1 MEQRTKR
8 NSFLVDLVQSYETCH
23 DKSGFM
29 LTEDTVLDLIYYYE
43 SEKNIDKALEV
54 VNLALRKY
62 KYQVEF
68 YLLKARLLLNISKV
82 NKAYAIIRKAEA
94 LAPFEIDIVLLKV
107 VIYCEMGKYEQALSI
122 LESSKGSCDRDQ
134 LQKLNLSEAYIF
146 EHMKDF
152 EKLFYS
158 LRETL
163 IMDPNNLEAL
173 EKIWVSVELSKLYD
187 ESIEFHKALIDD
199 HPYSFMAWYNLGQAY
214 SCIGEY
220 EKAIEALEYS
230 YLISEDFEIA
240 YRDCAD
246 ICIQT
251 QDYKKALNIYHD
263 IIAKFGIES
272 EVLVNIGEC
281 HIHLNNFK
289 KAKKILL
296 KAVKL
301 DPYNDEVYFY
311 LGECFRNEQKWHY
324 AINAY
329 KRAIEIED
337 RREEYYKNLGKSY
350 GHIGDWNLAQENL
363 SKATEIGPEQNDCW
377 LAYAEFLMSISRFDL
392 ALEVLNDSE
401 DHAVG
406 PDLLYCRAVCQYCLD
421 NHDQAYEILAEALN
435 EDYSQHNYLLKLLPA
450 IKYDKKVISMLNY
463 YGKL

>member
-8 NSFLVDLVQSYETCH
+8 NSFLVDLVQSYESTI
-23 DKSGFM
+23 DKSGFV
-29 LTEDTVLDLIYYYE
+29 LTEDRVLDLIYYYE
-43 SEKNIDKALEV
+43 SERNLDKALEV
-54 VNLALRKY
+54 VDLALRKY

-68 YLLKARLLLNISKV
+68 YLLKARLLLYTDRV
-82 NKAYAIIRKAEA
+82 NQAYAIIQKAEA

-107 VIYCEMGKYEQALSI
+107 SIYCEMDKHEQALSI
-122 LESSKGSCDRDQ
+122 LENSKRSCDHDQ
-134 LQKLNLSEAYIF
+134 LLKLHLSEAYIF

-163 IMDPNNLEAL
+163 TLDPNNLEAL
-173 EKIWVSVELSKLYD
+173 EKMWVSVELSKLYE
-187 ESIEFHKALIDD
+187 ESIHFHQSLIDQ
-199 HPYSFMAWYNLGQAY
+199 HPYSYMAWYNLGQAY
-214 SCIGEY
+214 SCVGEY
-220 EKAIEALEYS
+220 DQAIQALEYAF
-230 YLISEDFEIA
+230 LIKEDFEVA

-246 ICIQT
+246 LCIQV

-263 IIAKFGIES
+263 IIVKFGIES

-281 HIHLNNFK
+281 HLRLNNFK

-301 DPYNDEVYFY
+301 DPYNDEVFFY
-311 LGECFRNEQKWHY
+311 LGECFRKEKKWHY

-337 RREEYYKNLGKSY
+337 RREEYYKNLGNVY
-350 GHIGDWNLAQENL
+350 ALVGNWNLAQENL
-363 SKATEIGPEQNDCW
+363 SKATEVGPEQNECW

-392 ALEVLNDSE
+392 ALEVLKE
-401 DHAVG
+401 AEECAVG
-406 PDLLYCRAVCQYCLD
+406 SDLLYCKAVCLYCLD
-421 NHDQAYEILAEALN
+421 QLDETYDVLAEALK
-435 EDYSQHNYLLKLLPA
+435 DDFQGHGYMLKLLPS
-450 IKYDKKVISMLNY
+450 IEYDRKVQSMLNY
-463 YGKL
+463 FK